1 MARQRRYSTPN
12 KVEKKDKKEQVS
24 DRSINEHNYKKMN
37 SDLIKSWS
45 KFDKKEK
52 GHSFKK
58 DKKTQKK
65 NNEKIKLHNVMQKVD
80 EEDY

>member
-1 MARQRRYSTPN
+1 M
-12 KVEKKDKKEQVS
+12 
-24 DRSINEHNYKKMN
+24 I
-37 SDLIKSWS
+37 SWS

-52 GHSFKK
+52 GHSYQK
-58 DKKTQKK
+58 DKKTQKN